1 MTAVMALI
9 WSGSYGSTTVDQICE
24 QAKVKKGTFYY
35 FFESK
40 SDLAL
45 AAVEDG
51 WVARKQSLDAIFS
64 PTVAPLDK
72 IQMYCEQ
79 SYQKQCALKKQ
90 SGRVL
95 GCPLFN
101 LGSEICSHEK
111 KLHAKIKEILGYYH
125 TYLESAIR
133 EAHAAGLLRAPDPA
147 AKARMLFAYCEGLL
161 TQARIL
167 NDPELLREMFQGA
180 AAILGVDER
189 RLAVA

>member
-1 MTAVMALI
+1 MKLI
-9 WSGSYGSTTVDQICE
+9 WAGSYGSTTVDQICE
-24 QAKVKKGTFYY
+24 QAGVKKGTFYY

-45 AAVEDG
+45 AAIEGG
-51 WVARKQSLDAIFS
+51 WLNRKQSLDAIFS
-64 PTVAPLDK
+64 PTVAPLEK
-72 IQMYCEQ
+72 IRLYCEE
-79 SYQKQCALKKQ
+79 SYQMQSALKKQ
-90 SGRVL
+90 CGRVL

-101 LGSEICSHEK
+101 LGAEICSHEK
-111 KLHAKIKEILGYYH
+111 KLHTKIKEILGYYH
-125 TYLESAIR
+125 RYLESAIR
-133 EAHAAGLLRAPDPA
+133 EAHAAGLLPAPDPA

-189 RLAVA
+189 LLKVA